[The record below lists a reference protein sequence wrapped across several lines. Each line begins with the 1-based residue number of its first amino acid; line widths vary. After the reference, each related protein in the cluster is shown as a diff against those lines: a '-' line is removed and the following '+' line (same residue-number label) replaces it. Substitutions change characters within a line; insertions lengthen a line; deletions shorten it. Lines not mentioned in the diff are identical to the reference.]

1 MVGWTTSILFFL
13 FHRIVLTTAD
23 GMLYSATITL
33 TFLSIVKDGVIQ
45 KIGVR
50 IDGYIIFIVLFN
62 LKERSIKMKQMSN

>member
-1 MVGWTTSILFFL
+1 MNLLHHGWMDNVYSFFL

-23 GMLYSATITL
+23 GMLYPATITL

-50 IDGYIIFIVLFN
+50 IDGYIIFIVLLN
-62 LKERSIKMKQMSN
+62 LIERSIT